1 MSHLFHSTQCPQG
14 LPRWLIG
21 KEPACQCRSSR
32 RRRFD
37 PWVRRTPWRRKWQ
50 PAPVILPGESHGPRS
65 LAGYSPQEAKSWT
78 RLKQLSTHIHT
89 VRIFYKTCEKINKNS
104 IAKYNWIPT
113 WTMLETL
120 ETGFEECW
128 CLE

>member
-1 MSHLFHSTQCPQG
+1 MQELQETQV
-14 LPRWLIG
+14 
-21 KEPACQCRSSR
+21 RSLGR
-32 RRRFD
+32 ED
-37 PWVRRTPWRRKWQ
+37 PLEEEMDPT
-50 PAPVILPGESHGPRS
+50 PVILPGESHGPRS

-78 RLKQLSTHIHT
+78 RLKELSTHIHT
-89 VRIFYKTCEKINKNS
+89 VPMFYKTCEKINKNL

-128 CLE
+128 CIE